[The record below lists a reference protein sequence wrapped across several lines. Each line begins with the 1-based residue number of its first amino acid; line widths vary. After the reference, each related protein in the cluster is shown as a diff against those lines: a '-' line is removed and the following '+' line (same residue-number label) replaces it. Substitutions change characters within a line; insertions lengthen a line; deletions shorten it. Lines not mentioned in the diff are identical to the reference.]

1 MSTPDPRDDDLG
13 RLAALHSLRQSG
25 GYKGTTLVLSLLVL
39 TMVIGMAVL
48 VAIRGDGDES
58 STQPPQ
64 VTATDTPTSLPP
76 QTPVT
81 RLPDDAF
88 GVPTTDT
95 RGRRVETPTNPLGQV
110 LPQTTDPSD
119 TDDPEAVL
127 PPPRGLMWQRVYGAT
142 IPFSTSD
149 GPTAIS
155 TDGVPT
161 GFAHTPQ
168 GAALA
173 AWQIGQRATWAPDDQ
188 NVALLD
194 RAAVVSEAA
203 RPEADNLR
211 TNGAQIYAGNT
222 ELPAQIR
229 DVPVAVRVTTYSTDF
244 AHVEFAQPLTRDDGF
259 TAISVGV
266 DMVWRDGQWKWVVP
280 EPGNEPS
287 RLLISTTGDG
297 WTPW

>member
-1 MSTPDPRDDDLG
+1 MSTPDPRDDLG

-39 TMVIGMAVL
+39 TIVIGMAVL
-48 VAIRGDGDES
+48 VAVRGDDDEPS
-58 STQPPQ
+58 APPQ
-64 VTATDTPTSLPP
+64 VTATDTPTSVTP

-119 TDDPEAVL
+119 NADDPEAVL

-155 TDGVPT
+155 SDGVPT

-194 RAAVVSEAA
+194 RAAVVSAA
-203 RPEADNLR
+203 AEPEADTLR
-211 TNGAQIYAGNT
+211 TNGAQIYAGNPG
-222 ELPAQIR
+222 LPAQMR
-229 DVPVAVRVTTYSTDF
+229 DVPVAVRITTYSSDF

-287 RLLISTTGDG
+287 RLLASTTGDG

>member
-1 MSTPDPRDDDLG
+1 MSTPDPRDDLG

-39 TMVIGMAVL
+39 TIVFGMAVL

-64 VTATDTPTSLPP
+64 VTATDVPTSLPP
-76 QTPVT
+76 QTSVS
-81 RLPDDAF
+81 RLPDGAF

-110 LPQTTDPSD
+110 LPQSGDTPDTT
-119 TDDPEAVL
+119 DPEAVL
-127 PPPRGLMWQRVYGAT
+127 PPPEGLMWQRVYGAT

-203 RPEADNLR
+203 RPEADTLR
-211 TNGAQIYAGNT
+211 TNGAQVYAGNP
-222 ELPAQIR
+222 ELPAQMR
-229 DVPVAVRVTTYSTDF
+229 DVPVAVRITTYSKDF
-244 AHVEFAQPLTRDDGF
+244 AHVEFAQPLNRDDGF

-280 EPGNEPS
+280 EPGNDPS